1 MSAALPG
8 DDRWVPDALAQILA
22 GAATTPDAPALS
34 DGSARPLTVGQLASR
49 VRAVAGGLSR
59 QGFGEGEQL
68 RLVLTPSVTSVTLA
82 LAAVLTG
89 GSAVL
94 DLAGRAGRLQSPSTA
109 MPDAWVAADSMAFV
123 SASLG
128 RHSAPGPP
136 AGGAATASAS
146 LHPGAGWPS
155 PDRSIH
161 VGAWLPGVP
170 RTALSLRRLA
180 SGAMFDAALSRPDH
194 PAVTVLR
201 TAGAV
206 THNRADL
213 GIAIP
218 WLSRQVQLEN
228 VDRLVTDHLAL
239 GLAALSAGA
248 HWRIGSATPG
258 RRDLARVSLVGI
270 PSCRLEQ
277 TCAAL
282 AAAGSAAA
290 VVVSDGPIST
300 DQVRRVTAERR
311 LVVLSGREGLLPV
324 AVATGAELASF
335 DGPGSLLGSVV
346 PGVRVLIDG
355 DRILTRGRRADGSA
369 GVMDSRLRGHFAG
382 ATLVSDLPS

>member
-1 MSAALPG
+1 MSVPLPG
-8 DDRWVPDALAQILA
+8 DDRRGTDALAHILA
-22 GAATTPDAPALS
+22 GAATMPDAPALS

-68 RLVLTPSVTSVTLA
+68 RLVLSPSVTSVTLA

-94 DLAGRAGRLQSPSTA
+94 DLDGRAGRLQSPSTA

-128 RHSAPGPP
+128 RRSAPRPP
-136 AGGAATASAS
+136 SGGAATASAS
-146 LHPGAGWPS
+146 PHPGAGWPS

-180 SGAMFDAALSRPDH
+180 SGAMFDSTPTSADH

-206 THNRADL
+206 THHRADL
-213 GIAIP
+213 GIAVP
-218 WLSRQVQLEN
+218 WLARRIQLEN
-228 VDRLVTDHLAL
+228 VDRLVTDDLAL

-258 RRDLARVSLVGI
+258 RRDLAVVSLVGT

-282 AAAGSAAA
+282 TAAGSTAA
-290 VVVSDGPIST
+290 VVVSNGPISA
-300 DQVRRVTAERR
+300 DQARRVTTERR

-324 AVATGAELASF
+324 ALATGAELSAF

-369 GVMDSRLRGHFAG
+369 GAMDTRLRGHFAG
-382 ATLVSDLPS
+382 TTLVADRPS